1 MNISASSPTLFT
13 ASTTVSAGVAA
24 AAPAAPIQDTAAPS
38 NEGSGRA
45 HGHRGH
51 GNHGHLRQALNEAL
65 QGLGLS
71 GAKGPGDHGGD
82 RDAGNGKHDIAQFMH
97 ALFQAVKGETAA
109 APAAT
114 GAPSG
119 GAKGNFAAGLSAL
132 IIEAGSGTVPQA
144 LQDAFNQLPA
154 DFHLAPTPATAAP
167 APATLPVTLPATT
180 TPAAPA
186 DPVPATGILAL
197 PGASPAPISLAPA
210 AGDSSSVVAAGN
222 AAETVPVSATSIDPP
237 ATPAAATTTSTGTS
251 ASTPTA
257 LTLQALLS
265 RLQQALGYGSRSG
278 WSTPPTGNTV
288 NLTA

>member
-13 ASTTVSAGVAA
+13 ASTTTVSAGVDA
-24 AAPAAPIQDTAAPS
+24 AAPAAPVQDTAAPS
-38 NEGSGRA
+38 NEGTGRA
-45 HGHRGH
+45 HGHGGH

-71 GAKGPGDHGGD
+71 GAKGGGDHDGDDDGG
-82 RDAGNGKHDIAQFMH
+82 AGNVKHDIAQFMH

-114 GAPSG
+114 GAASA

-132 IIEAGSGTVPQA
+132 ITEAGSGTVPKA
-144 LQDAFNQLPA
+144 LQDAFNKLAA
-154 DFHLAPTPATAAP
+154 DFHLAAPPVTAAP
-167 APATLPVTLPATT
+167 APA

-186 DPVPATGILAL
+186 DPVPGIPVAL
-197 PGASPAPISLAPA
+197 PGVSPAPISLAPA
-210 AGDSSSVVAAGN
+210 AGEASLVVAAG
-222 AAETVPVSATSIDPP
+222 TVTDTALVSTPSIDPS
-237 ATPAAATTTSTGTS
+237 AAPAAATSAPTTSTGTS